1 MEGMG
6 GDRQER
12 GVRGCVSL
20 YVAASVCD
28 THRSGGTLRCIT
40 THVPPRWP
48 ICSTAPTSNRFNCAS
63 TAWILSRNSEACM
76 MQTEHTFTRT
86 HARTSRTLAH
96 KGRTVGSAGR
106 ANSGKEIVGLAVGA
120 LHFTHMQAHVI
131 VCTQKHAHRTARMRT
146 RKAVPI
152 WCIGRKQVKKAG
164 LSERRRRT

>member
-1 MEGMG
+1 
-6 GDRQER
+6 
-12 GVRGCVSL
+12 
-20 YVAASVCD
+20 
-28 THRSGGTLRCIT
+28 
-40 THVPPRWP
+40 
-48 ICSTAPTSNRFNCAS
+48 
-63 TAWILSRNSEACM
+63 M